1 MKELWRKYEEIWRK
15 YEEIFPS
22 SRAQEEA
29 WNFSKSQ
36 SITWNS
42 EFFYVLGIWKNME
55 KIWRNM
61 KEYEG
66 IMKDSEEIWRKYE
79 EIWINMWKYE
89 NKDSPYIWAMGLGKH
104 RRHSSSQN
112 YWLFPLL
119 IRFVPFL
126 IIIKN
131 FLGKPNNKDHVSC
144 FSIWGGGS
152 RNFSKSQSLYR
163 GRKRLPLWAYV
174 LSAHGSCRDLPK
186 RSHFRGV
193 LLEVYKE
200 SLGLIWRKQK
210 SNSSQQAV
218 IEGGGRSKFV

>member
-1 MKELWRKYEEIWRK
+1 
-15 YEEIFPS
+15 
-22 SRAQEEA
+22 
-29 WNFSKSQ
+29 
-36 SITWNS
+36 
-42 EFFYVLGIWKNME
+42 ME

-144 FSIWGGGS
+144 FSIWGGGVGIFPS
-152 RNFSKSQSLYR
+152 PK
-163 GRKRLPLWAYV
+163 AY
-174 LSAHGSCRDLPK
+174 
-186 RSHFRGV
+186 
-193 LLEVYKE
+193 
-200 SLGLIWRKQK
+200 
-210 SNSSQQAV
+210 
-218 IEGGGRSKFV
+218 IEGENVYHYELTCWVLTARVATSPNARTFEAYCWKFTRRVWGLYGENRKVTARNRL